1 MALVVLNDVCDL
13 PNTKKR
19 KADGELGRAVG
30 VAKSDSSSSLGSS
43 RSDAF
48 SKASDESTASSKC
61 SFKPVVR
68 QAPGS
73 HARVRIAIGGT

>member
-1 MALVVLNDVCDL
+1 MSFIGVISEVQ
-13 PNTKKR
+13 KR
-19 KADGELGRAVG
+19 KADGELVRAVG

-43 RSDAF
+43 RSDVF

-68 QAPGS
+68 QPSESRG
-73 HARVRIAIGGT
+73 RVRIAIGGA